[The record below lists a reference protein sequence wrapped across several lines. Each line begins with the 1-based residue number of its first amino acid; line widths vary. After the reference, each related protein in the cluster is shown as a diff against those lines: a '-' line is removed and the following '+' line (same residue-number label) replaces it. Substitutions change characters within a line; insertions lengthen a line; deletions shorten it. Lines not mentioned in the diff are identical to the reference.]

1 MSLSAPL
8 NFDADILYISQ
19 PGMLNCGHG
28 ALLCCVA
35 RSMNRG
41 ENCWYRVARQGSI
54 EIMSTQFDNV
64 SLSQLRCFIAVID
77 ARSFSG
83 AARHLALTTSG
94 VSKTISRLEAAYGLR
109 LLHRSTHSISPTE
122 AGEKLIGPARAV
134 LNGAAEIDAI
144 LTHAS
149 KSAAMGNVRIS
160 APPAF
165 IRRCLVP
172 LLPAFIERHPD
183 IVLDLR
189 ASDAIVDLAEVGLDL
204 AIRSGPLDGVP
215 GHVGRLWFEFDWVTC
230 GSPSYLKRRGTP
242 RTPADLATHGLIG
255 YRNTR
260 TGLVE
265 PWRLRAESFPRPPA
279 WSFVTDDAESVLQAA
294 VNGAGIMWG
303 PRWLA
308 ADGLASGKVIEVL
321 PDWRG
326 NTTPVS
332 ILRRGQTLL
341 PTRVRAVIDFLRSRA
356 ATFGEAK

>member
-1 MSLSAPL
+1 
-8 NFDADILYISQ
+8 
-19 PGMLNCGHG
+19 
-28 ALLCCVA
+28 
-35 RSMNRG
+35 
-41 ENCWYRVARQGSI
+41 
-54 EIMSTQFDNV
+54 MSTQLDTV

-77 ARSFSG
+77 TRSFAN
-83 AARHLALTTSG
+83 AARQLALTTSG

-122 AGEKLIGPARAV
+122 AGERLIGPARAV
-134 LNGAAEIDAI
+134 LNGAADIDAI

-149 KSAAMGNVRIS
+149 MSAATGSVRIG

-165 IRRCLVP
+165 VRRCLVR

-204 AIRSGPLDGVP
+204 AIRSGQLDGLP
-215 GHVGRLWFEFDWVTC
+215 GHVRLPWFEFDWVAC
-230 GSPSYLKRRGTP
+230 GSPRYLERRGIP
-242 RTPADLATHGLIG
+242 RTPSDLATHDLIG
-255 YRNTR
+255 FRNTR

-265 PWRLRAESFPRPPA
+265 PWRLRADSFPRSPA
-279 WSFVTDDAESVLQAA
+279 WRFVTDDAESALLAA
-294 VNGAGIMWG
+294 VNGAGIMWA

-308 ADGLASGKVIEVL
+308 ADAFASSMAIEVL

-326 NTTPVS
+326 NTMPMS

-341 PTRVRAVIDFLRSRA
+341 PTRVREVMDFLHGQA
-356 ATFGEAK
+356 ATLGEAK